1 MAVLETMAGVNAAYA
16 IIKTTIENGR
26 ELSDC
31 ASAIGKFATG
41 KSDMDKH
48 HHEKSNSFWV
58 KLAGTDANDLETFM
72 HKEKV
77 KRMEDNLRQYMQ
89 LYGRAGMWGDYQ
101 KYCAQ
106 ARKDRARAIVNKKRA
121 QQKLMNI
128 IFGVLG
134 GVVAAGILS
143 ALAFVVYLAIT
154 EGNW

>member
-1 MAVLETMAGVNAAYA
+1 
-16 IIKTTIENGR
+16 
-26 ELSDC
+26 
-31 ASAIGKFATG
+31 
-41 KSDMDKH
+41 
-48 HHEKSNSFWV
+48 
-58 KLAGTDANDLETFM
+58 
-72 HKEKV
+72 
-77 KRMEDNLRQYMQ
+77 MEDNLRQYMQ

-106 ARKDRARAIVNKKRA
+106 ARKDRARAIADKKRA
-121 QQKLMNI
+121 QQKLINI